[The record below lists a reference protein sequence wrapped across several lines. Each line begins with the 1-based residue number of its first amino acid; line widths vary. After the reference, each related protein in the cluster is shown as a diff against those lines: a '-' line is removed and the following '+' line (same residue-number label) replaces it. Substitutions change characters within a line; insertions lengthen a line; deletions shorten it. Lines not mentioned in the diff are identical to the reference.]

1 MRLIHLHGLDL
12 SNHVK
17 YLSCTSQNG
26 EWLHSHL
33 TFLRHRRRYSTKG
46 LARHETI
53 SQSTTSSW
61 VFEWLLSYGHPY
73 RAITRCSHHVTY
85 QHHSGVPP
93 KENLISCS
101 PEKRS
106 SNHIHDRTM
115 TAKESLSCA
124 DDPHVKG
131 SIHQGKLI
139 F

>member
-1 MRLIHLHGLDL
+1 MDL
-12 SNHVK
+12 NCLTISN
-17 YLSCTSQNG
+17 TSHALPRRGNG
-26 EWLHSHL
+26 YIQHL
-33 TFLRHRRRYSTKG
+33 TLLRHRRRYTTMG
-46 LARHETI
+46 LARHRTI
-53 SQSTTSSW
+53 PQFTTSRW
-61 VFEWLLSYGHPY
+61 VLEWLWSHGHPY
-73 RAITRCSHHVTY
+73 RAITRSLHHVTN

-106 SNHIHDRTM
+106 SNHIHDRTI

-139 F
+139 S